1 MASEITEAPAHGAGA
16 HPAGAMVRLH
26 GVVGHRADPRIG
38 ARLHALEHAHAVEY
52 LLMPEADVG
61 RRRLR
66 LVTDK
71 GTDCALSA
79 DRAEELTDGAV
90 LLLEPA
96 RAIVL
101 RVGAPKFWRLRAR
114 DAAAAMQLGWHA
126 GNLHWRVRFAG
137 DVLLVLLD
145 APLADYRA
153 RLRPLLVAGL
163 VEDAGDA

>member
-1 MASEITEAPAHGAGA
+1 MSSEVPQAATRRAG
-16 HPAGAMVRLH
+16 PDPPGAMVRLH
-26 GVVGHRADPRIG
+26 GVVGHRADPHIRT
-38 ARLHALEHAHAVEY
+38 RLHALEHACAVEY
-52 LLMPEADVG
+52 LVMAEADVG

-66 LVTDK
+66 SVTDK

-79 DRAEELTDGAV
+79 DSAEELTDGAV

-101 RVGAPKFWRLRAR
+101 RIGAPKLWRLRAR

-126 GNLHWRVRFAG
+126 GNLHWRVRFDG
-137 DVLLVLLD
+137 DALLVLLD

-153 RLRPLLVAGL
+153 RLRPLLDAGL
-163 VEDAGDA
+163 VEDGGDI